1 MRIFI
6 KDAQNGW
13 VIVCDEPEMEEWFK
27 ANLDD
32 FKYYGRRRVAVHVR
46 EDRTQHQN
54 IRVVAGT

>member
-6 KDAQNGW
+6 KKDAQKRF
-13 VIVCDEPEMEEWFK
+13 IVCDEPEMEEWFK
-27 ANLDD
+27 RTSTILNITE
-32 FKYYGRRRVAVHVR
+32 RRVAVHVR